1 MEVCTTK
8 PHFDDFKSVCSI
20 CVAIIF
26 QFERSQTD
34 RNWWRTTRLKMVS
47 KHPLTV
53 RFRYLVTKSEQ
64 HTGRALTMAVRVDTV
79 TSDPIPALEPK
90 HTCRSHTIVL
100 RNSRRFRTK
109 HTFTA
114 TTTRPLSLLSSNP
127 GGFTH
132 LWSYYPMQNR
142 QTQKR
147 THTAQATSYKI
158 RKRKNDQKNKRRKW
172 RIDVNIDGNRS
183 LSKLVITLCTSTE
196 AWVG

>member
-1 MEVCTTK
+1 
-8 PHFDDFKSVCSI
+8 
-20 CVAIIF
+20 
-26 QFERSQTD
+26 
-34 RNWWRTTRLKMVS
+34 MV
-47 KHPLTV
+47 V
-53 RFRYLVTKSEQ
+53 
-64 HTGRALTMAVRVDTV
+64 GVDTV

-100 RNSRRFRTK
+100 RNSRRFPTK

-114 TTTRPLSLLSSNP
+114 TTTRPSSLLSSTP
-127 GGFTH
+127 GGLTH
-132 LWSYYPMQNR
+132 LWTYYPMQNR

-196 AWVG
+196 AWVGWDYQKYTEKHRHLVIQTHKTQIQIRVSLSAPPLPLHRPENISKSIFISHIRDLEH